1 MKSIY
6 IETTIPSYITAKDS
20 RDVLKLARQVCVRN
34 FWEYEKQNYKLYISD
49 FVLAE
54 CEKGNKEAAQRRI
67 NLIKGLDRLPTTEE
81 ALTLAP
87 IYKKLLNIPDK
98 STVDA
103 FHLAVATTNQ
113 IDYVLSLNFTHM
125 GIDSYGILLKY
136 NESNGLNTPLLITP
150 DYFFRMEE
158 YENEAL

>member
-20 RDVLKLARQVCVRN
+20 RDVLKLTRQVTSRN
-34 FWEYEKQNYKLYISD
+34 FWEKEGQNYKLYISD

-54 CEKGNKEAAQRRI
+54 CEKGNKEAAQRRL
-67 NLIKGLDRLPTTEE
+67 NLIAGLDRLPTTKEVL
-81 ALTLAP
+81 ALAP

-103 FHLAVATTNQ
+103 FHLAVATINQ
-113 IDYVLSLNFTHM
+113 IDHVLSFNFSHM
-125 GIDSYGILLKY
+125 GIKSYGTLLKY
-136 NESNGLNTPLLITP
+136 NDSKGLNTPLLITP
-150 DYFFRMEE
+150 DYFFGMEE
-158 YENEAL
+158 DEDETL